1 MAAKTR
7 TNLTSLERLER
18 QLQAITPDRAQGD
31 AWEKALKGWIN
42 AGGHP
47 ELTKAWRWGEWPGK
61 LKAGLKGDKGVDLVA
76 ETRDKQL
83 VAIQVKFRRDPNDPV
98 TAPEVQKLVG
108 SYRKHFTLFALAS
121 NAWSATRGVSEAV
134 GDEDAMLILREQLL
148 ESNYDWTAQ
157 KSIKRTKFT
166 PFPFQKVAAE
176 NVRKALEK
184 GGRAQIVMACGTGKT
199 VTMLLAAE
207 ALDAQRVLVL
217 APTLL

>member
-1 MAAKTR
+1 MPPKAR
-7 TNLTSLERLER
+7 TSLTSLERLER
-18 QLQAITPDRAQGD
+18 QLLAITPDRAQGD

-47 ELTKAWRWGEWPGK
+47 ELTNAWMWGEWPGK

-83 VAIQVKFRRDPNDPV
+83 VAIQVKFRRDPNDAV

-148 ESNYDWTAQ
+148 EWNYDCL
-157 KSIKRTKFT
+157 R
-166 PFPFQKVAAE
+166 
-176 NVRKALEK
+176 
-184 GGRAQIVMACGTGKT
+184 
-199 VTMLLAAE
+199 
-207 ALDAQRVLVL
+207 
-217 APTLL
+217 